1 MAARRVFH
9 LQPCGERQSWQSP
22 GVGGHKCDEFCRY
35 FAGSQLCLFAGEEGS
50 GLAMGCEEE
59 EGGLEGG

>member
-1 MAARRVFH
+1 MVRGKAGRAR
-9 LQPCGERQSWQSP
+9 GGGW
-22 GVGGHKCDEFCRY
+22 GGHKCDEFCRY